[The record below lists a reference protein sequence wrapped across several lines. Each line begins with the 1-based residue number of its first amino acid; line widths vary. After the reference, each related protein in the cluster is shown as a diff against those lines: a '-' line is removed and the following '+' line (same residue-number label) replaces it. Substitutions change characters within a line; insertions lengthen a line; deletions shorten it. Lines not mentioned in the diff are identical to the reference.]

1 MPADIL
7 YLVLICAATIF
18 GFWITLWLISL
29 AVDDSSIGDPLY
41 PVGMAITAG
50 VFYLICDGN
59 PARQNLV
66 LGLTLIWAARLAWH
80 IGARNWGR
88 EDPRY
93 ARLRTHAASL
103 GQNYAWYSLTHV
115 FLSLG
120 AASGVAI
127 AFPLPGAA
135 HAEPRSAASPSPV
148 PRCSA
153 SGSRSRRSQTS
164 SCAASC
170 AIRPITIRSCA
181 ADCGGIHAIR
191 TTSANSSSGAAFS

>member
-29 AVDDSSIGDPLY
+29 AINDSSIGDPLY

-50 VFYLICDGN
+50 VFYLVCDGN

-66 LGLTLIWAARLAWH
+66 LGLTLIWSARLAWH
-80 IGARNWGR
+80 IGARNWGK

-93 ARLRTHAASL
+93 ARLRTH
-103 GQNYAWYSLTHV
+103 
-115 FLSLG
+115 
-120 AASGVAI
+120 
-127 AFPLPGAA
+127 
-135 HAEPRSAASPSPV
+135 AASPSPV

-191 TTSANSSSGAAFS
+191 TTSVNSSSGAAFS